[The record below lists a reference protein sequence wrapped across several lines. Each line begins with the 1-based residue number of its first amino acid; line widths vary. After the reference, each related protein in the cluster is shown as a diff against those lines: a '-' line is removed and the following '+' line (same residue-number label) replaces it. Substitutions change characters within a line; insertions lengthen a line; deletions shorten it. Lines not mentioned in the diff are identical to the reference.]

1 MIVVCSSFSF
11 FCLNR
16 PINVE
21 EQQIGRNLWRKGSGE
36 ERKSKLDAREEKV
49 VGHRGEGRGKSNR
62 EGECEGHGMRKE
74 LEGTKRDV
82 EKVLRL
88 RRCLDGFLLLSQS
101 GSGRGNGVREVC
113 RL

>member
-36 ERKSKLDAREEKV
+36 ERKSKLDAR
-49 VGHRGEGRGKSNR
+49 
-62 EGECEGHGMRKE
+62 KE